1 MVSRLASVAG
11 AAGSLVT
18 TVANLG
24 CCGVALLGPA
34 ATLAG
39 LAGILAP
46 VAVRWGYEA
55 LYVSL
60 AVTLIALG
68 INAWRLHNAYPLVS
82 AVSGSVALLLAFHEA
97 WSVETFALLVVGGS
111 VALVGA
117 AITDFLLQRSVNRRR
132 LAVKNLTCAT

>member
-1 MVSRLASVAG
+1 MVSRLATVAG
-11 AAGSLVT
+11 AAGTVFT
-18 TVANLG
+18 TLANLG

-39 LAGILAP
+39 LAGVLAP
-46 VAVRWGYEA
+46 PAARWGYEA
-55 LYVSL
+55 LYLSV
-60 AVTLIALG
+60 AVTLVALG
-68 INAWRLHNAYPLVS
+68 ISGWRLGNAYPLVS
-82 AVSGSVALLLAFHEA
+82 AVAGSVALLLAFHEA

-117 AITDFLLQRSVNRRR
+117 AITDVLLQRSVNRRR